1 MSVAGNP
8 LELQRWHQEVSE
20 SAYRLKN
27 MEISIPGSDE
37 DLNSYPPEA
46 VQVRNTF
53 IHVSSPGHLVP
64 SMSSCPARQV
74 GKLRDLW
81 QDFW

>member
-1 MSVAGNP
+1 
-8 LELQRWHQEVSE
+8 
-20 SAYRLKN
+20 
-27 MEISIPGSDE
+27 MEISIPSE

-53 IHVSSPGHLVP
+53 IHVSSPGHLPP

-81 QDFW
+81 QDFLAMKTAENE